1 MNEVTDRND
10 RTRKPRRPLL
20 KKKRTWVLLT
30 LAVLIGGLVYAMQ
43 PSPPLPCN
51 GNGERMQAIVHHEY
65 GQADVL
71 RLENI
76 EKCMPNEHQV
86 LIKVRAA
93 SANPLDWHYM
103 RGTPY
108 LVRMEN
114 GYRKPLTERLGVDVA
129 GVVEAVGSQ
138 VTQFK
143 PGDEVFGVAR
153 GAFGEYARAS
163 EKRIVHKPAA
173 VTFEQAAAL
182 PVAGS
187 TALQGLRDGGRVK
200 QGQRVLINGASGGV
214 GTFMVQLAK
223 SYGAHVT
230 GVCST
235 RNVELVKSL
244 GADHVIDYKKEDFT
258 QADQRYD
265 VIIDN
270 VGNHTVGNLRRA
282 LTDEGTLVMIGG
294 GGPDAGDWLGG
305 MLLPL
310 KAMFVQPFVD
320 QDLGFFLS
328 EARQDDLRSLAGM
341 VEQGKLRVVV
351 DRTYPLSELP
361 EAIRYL
367 ESGRAR
373 GKVIIAVAAPQP

>member
-1 MNEVTDRND
+1 MNQVPDKTG
-10 RTRKPRRPLL
+10 RKRQVRRPWL
-20 KKKRTWVLLT
+20 KKKRTWVLLA
-30 LAVLIGGLVYAMQ
+30 LAVLIGGLVYAIQ
-43 PSPPLPCN
+43 PNPPLPCN
-51 GNGERMQAIVHHEY
+51 GNGEHAQAIVHHEY
-65 GQADVL
+65 GLADDVL
-71 RLENI
+71 RLENV

-93 SANPLDWHYM
+93 SVNPLDWHYV

-129 GVVEAVGSQ
+129 GVVEAVGSR

-163 EKRIVHKPAA
+163 EKRIVHKPAGL
-173 VTFEQAAAL
+173 TFEQAAAL
-182 PVAGS
+182 PVAAS
-187 TALQGLRDGGRVK
+187 TALQGLRDGGKVK
-200 QGQRVLINGASGGV
+200 QGQRVLINGSSGGV

-223 SYGAHVT
+223 SFGAHVT
-230 GVCST
+230 AVCST
-235 RNVELVKSL
+235 RNVELVQSL

-258 QADQRYD
+258 QGEQRYD

-270 VGNHTVGNLRRA
+270 VGNHTLGNLRRA
-282 LTDEGTLVMIGG
+282 LADEGTLVMIGG

-305 MLLPL
+305 MKLPL

-320 QDLGFFLS
+320 QELGFFLS
-328 EARQDDLRSLAGM
+328 EGRQDDLRLLGEMAG
-341 VEQGKLRVVV
+341 QGKLRVVV
-351 DRTYPLSELP
+351 DRTYSLSEVP
-361 EAIRYL
+361 DAIRYL

-373 GKVIIAVAAPQP
+373 GKVIIAVAPQ